1 MFFPFPFC
9 IFIKPQVTNPKSSL
23 SVYSFSI
30 IKQRCLRP
38 PGWNVVPFLFMNGT
52 EPHADIKRYNRT
64 KLIVSLVGGSVSFLF
79 TVVLL
84 LAGFTRSLERT
95 ALSVSSDPY
104 LALLIFSAM
113 FVTVSSMVSAPFS
126 FFSGFI
132 LEHRYN
138 LSNQTFFQWLWE
150 GIKGLLVSIPII
162 APLAVLVYFF
172 LLTFQ
177 ALWWLPVA
185 VTLFVVSIGLSRIA
199 PIVILPL
206 FYTLTPLK
214 ESPLK
219 DRILSLTRSTKMIVE
234 GIYSFNLSKT
244 TKKANAAFTGI
255 GRSKRILLGDTLIG
269 NFTEEEIETVFAHEL
284 GHYSHGHIWKGILT
298 GTASI
303 FAGLYL
309 TSLAYAHSL
318 DWFGFSSITQLA
330 ALPLLTLWLGVYSL
344 FTTPIGNILSR
355 KHEFEA
361 DRYAVART
369 KNLPA
374 FVSTMNKLAEMNL
387 ADRTPHPLIEF
398 LFYSHPS
405 IEKRIRAAEQSV

>member
-1 MFFPFPFC
+1 
-9 IFIKPQVTNPKSSL
+9 
-23 SVYSFSI
+23 
-30 IKQRCLRP
+30 
-38 PGWNVVPFLFMNGT
+38 MNGT